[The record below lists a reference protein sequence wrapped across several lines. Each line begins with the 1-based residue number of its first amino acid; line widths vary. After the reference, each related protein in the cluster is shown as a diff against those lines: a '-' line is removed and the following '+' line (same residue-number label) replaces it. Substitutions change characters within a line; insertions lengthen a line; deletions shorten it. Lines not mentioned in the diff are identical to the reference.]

1 MLPQNCFRL
10 PVSFPPTS
18 RFPSSVFFT
27 ASCRFDHFRN
37 DKFIHSNCSH
47 EKNAVFYGLFVS
59 NLSLLPLGIALA
71 AINSEFLKSLNKN
84 PRGSIMTLV
93 RYKNRPERDLM
104 SKNFSDI
111 MDEFFNDVVQ
121 NNRDSFVPGIDI
133 SETDNQFQIS
143 AELPGMD
150 KDDIEIS
157 LDNGRLSISGERKF
171 EKEEDGKKFHRV
183 ETRYGSFNRS
193 FQLPDNVDEESI
205 EATYENGLLNI
216 SIDKAE
222 DKVKKKIEI
231 S

>member
-1 MLPQNCFRL
+1 
-10 PVSFPPTS
+10 
-18 RFPSSVFFT
+18 
-27 ASCRFDHFRN
+27 
-37 DKFIHSNCSH
+37 
-47 EKNAVFYGLFVS
+47 
-59 NLSLLPLGIALA
+59 
-71 AINSEFLKSLNKN
+71 
-84 PRGSIMTLV
+84 
-93 RYKNRPERDLM
+93 
-104 SKNFSDI
+104 
-111 MDEFFNDVVQ
+111 MDEFFNDAVRSK
-121 NNRDSFVPGIDI
+121 RDTFVPGIDI
-133 SETDNQFQIS
+133 SETDDQFLIS

-157 LDNGRLSISGERKF
+157 LENRQLSISGERKF
-171 EKEEDGKKFHRV
+171 EKKEDGKKFHRV

>member
-1 MLPQNCFRL
+1 
-10 PVSFPPTS
+10 
-18 RFPSSVFFT
+18 
-27 ASCRFDHFRN
+27 
-37 DKFIHSNCSH
+37 
-47 EKNAVFYGLFVS
+47 
-59 NLSLLPLGIALA
+59 
-71 AINSEFLKSLNKN
+71 
-84 PRGSIMTLV
+84 MTLV
-93 RYKNRPERDLM
+93 RYNRPNRDLM
-104 SKNFSDI
+104 SRNFSDI
-111 MDEFFNDVVQ
+111 MDEFFNDAVRSK
-121 NNRDSFVPGIDI
+121 RDTFVPGIDI
-133 SETDNQFQIS
+133 SETDDQFLIS

-157 LDNGRLSISGERKF
+157 LENRQLSISGERKF
-171 EKEEDGKKFHRV
+171 EKKEDGKKFHRV